1 MPVPDE
7 IRANFDVEFSVED
20 MASEVPSGYTPKFV
34 LGGASSLSDT
44 GAVNGDDIDFALT
57 AAQTAALTTGQYWYQ
72 VVAENGAARTFIA
85 DGTIFV
91 RGAISGSGSY
101 DGRSTAEIIVE
112 AIDAVMANKA
122 TADQQS
128 YVIQTQLG
136 SRSLNRMSMDDLLK
150 ARQYYRGIVLA
161 EKRARE
167 GSSLFKQHTF
177 SPSRVL

>member
-1 MPVPDE
+1 
-7 IRANFDVEFSVED
+7 

-34 LGGASSLSDT
+34 LGGSSSLSDT

-57 AAQTAALTTGQYWYQ
+57 AAQTASFATGQYAYQ
-72 VVAENGAARTFIA
+72 VIAENGSGGRKFIS
-85 DGTIFV
+85 DGTVWI
-91 RGAISGSGSY
+91 RKAMATSGVQ
-101 DGRSTAEIIVE
+101 DFRSTAEIIVE

-177 SPSRVL
+177 SPTRVL